1 MPFGGSPHEGRLS
14 AAGIGDVHVGA
25 VKRQHTHGFDT
36 ARASRNHQRGL
47 AIPPRRVR
55 RRAALQQ
62 SLSELRVAV
71 RRGERERRFA
81 VFVGC
86 IRLRAGVEQRFGH
99 TALPQMHGPGKRRCA
114 VRAGGV
120 YVGLCLQER
129 IEGFVVAALNGL
141 EEAQIALFGGDGDRE
156 HEDDSGNRSAKADP
170 HQWTPHPFA
179 PRPLAPRPL

>member
-1 MPFGGSPHEGRLS
+1 MPFGGGPHQGRLS
-14 AAGIGDVHVGA
+14 ASGIGDVHIGA
-25 VKRQHTHGFDT
+25 VERQHTHRFEA

-71 RRGERERRFA
+71 GRGERERRFA

-129 IEGFVVAALNGL
+129 IEGFVVAALNRL
-141 EEAQIALFGGDGDRE
+141 EEAQVTLFGGDGDRE

-170 HQWTPHPFA
+170 HRSDAESICPS
-179 PRPLAPRPL
+179 PLAPCP